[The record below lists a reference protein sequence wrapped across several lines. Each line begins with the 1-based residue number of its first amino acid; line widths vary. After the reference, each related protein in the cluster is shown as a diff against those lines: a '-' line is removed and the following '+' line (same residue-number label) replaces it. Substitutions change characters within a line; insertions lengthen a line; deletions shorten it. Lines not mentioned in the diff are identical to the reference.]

1 MYGAHIRIEFHPTY
15 ADQFSRLVDDPDT
28 LEVAGEVNGLVV
40 ALEEHGRLIEHTEVG
55 HPIVIAR
62 YDIHTLRRTPPND
75 VCPYADAP
83 PVIRIF
89 YAWFTDMTTN
99 EEFPVVFEMGD
110 KSLSPTPNQWY
121 PPIINRI
128 ETQTIPQWERMHP
141 AHRARIRRTR

>member
-40 ALEEHGRLIEHTEVG
+40 ALEEHGRLIEHTE
-55 HPIVIAR
+55 
-62 YDIHTLRRTPPND
+62 
-75 VCPYADAP
+75 
-83 PVIRIF
+83 
-89 YAWFTDMTTN
+89 
-99 EEFPVVFEMGD
+99 
-110 KSLSPTPNQWY
+110 
-121 PPIINRI
+121 INRI